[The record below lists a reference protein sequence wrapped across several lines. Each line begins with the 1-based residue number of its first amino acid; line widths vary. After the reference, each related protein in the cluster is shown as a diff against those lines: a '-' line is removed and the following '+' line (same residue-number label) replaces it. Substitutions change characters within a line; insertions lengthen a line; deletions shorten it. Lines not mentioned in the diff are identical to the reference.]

1 MKKLLVSALL
11 FPILLAVTVPV
22 GSQTRPRRVNQPA
35 NANSAN
41 SETTN
46 NQERE
51 RERQFR
57 SRTPDFRE
65 GRRESRWPGILL
77 NTGLSIGTSIGSRTG
92 RADSCSPSRGSI
104 LNGPR
109 FNLLGSNR

>member
-22 GSQTRPRRVNQPA
+22 GSQTRPRRVTQPA

-41 SETTN
+41 SETAAA
-46 NQERE
+46 ERA
-51 RERQFR
+51 RARQVR

-77 NTGLSIGTSIGSRTG
+77 NTGLSIGTSIGSRG
-92 RADSCSPSRGSI
+92 GHGDSCSPSRGSI

-109 FNLLGSNR
+109 FISLGSNR